1 MTSGKTAAPARWL
14 LLGVLVS
21 IAGLIGCSN
30 QGAAPGP
37 EPKPLT
43 AAQAQEV
50 LAQHGPSGD
59 GRFPGGTFT
68 FGSPFDNSTSPFDSS
83 GTETPAW
90 LASASWDVYWHSDD
104 GDRGVW
110 GVGITVLRTSGHAA
124 RALDEGAAFWCPR
137 TRRGVQSFADGGLAD
152 VRVSTCERAGGDGF
166 YGTLDAADGPVL
178 TSLTVGGPTR
188 PAAVAAL
195 RAVWPEI
202 RDAVVRVRAS
212 LGSASGSGWGAYRP
226 VATRY
231 AATGSV
237 RSSEVARRP
246 GAEVVPMNR

>member
-1 MTSGKTAAPARWL
+1 MTGKVGAPVRWL

-21 IAGLIGCSN
+21 SGLTGCSN
-30 QGAAPGP
+30 DESARGP
-37 EPKPLT
+37 EPKPMT
-43 AAQAQEV
+43 ATQAQEV
-50 LAQHGPSGD
+50 LAQDGPSGE
-59 GRFPGGTFT
+59 GQFPGGTFT
-68 FGSPFDNSTSPFDSS
+68 FGSAFDNSTSPFDSS
-83 GTETPAW
+83 GTETHEW

-110 GVGITVLRTSGHAA
+110 GVGINVLRTTGRAA
-124 RALDEGAAFWCPR
+124 HSLDKGAAFWCPS
-137 TRRGVQSFADGGLAD
+137 TRRGVEDFGDGGLAD
-152 VRVSTCERAGGDGF
+152 VRVSTCHRAVGDGF

-212 LGSASGSGWGAYRP
+212 LGSAGGSA
-226 VATRY
+226 
-231 AATGSV
+231 
-237 RSSEVARRP
+237 
-246 GAEVVPMNR
+246 